1 MAENG
6 LLFVISEPSEAMHD
20 ELNDWYA
27 HEHLAERLAIEGF
40 LTAFRFVS
48 TTRPRRYLALYDLA
62 GAGVLHTDAYR
73 AHSGARN
80 TPWTKRVTARV
91 RFIRHEATQRH
102 PGRAVSTSAPCQ
114 LVVQLEGI
122 APAQVEEI
130 AARLK
135 ERLAG
140 LAGVRQARL
149 FLGTA
154 DSVGTMLVLVESISS
169 VRSGLDAVLGEDAAM
184 VTLVEE
190 FTPV

>member
-1 MAENG
+1 MTENG
-6 LLFVISEPSEAMHD
+6 LLFVISEPSEAMD
-20 ELNDWYA
+20 EELNDWYE

-40 LTAFRFVS
+40 LTALRFVS

-62 GAGVLHTDAYR
+62 SAAVLHTDAYR
-73 AHSGARN
+73 AHSGANN
-80 TPWTKRVTARV
+80 TPWTRRVTARV

-102 PGRAVSTSAPCQ
+102 PGGAVGTSAPCQ

-130 AARLK
+130 A
-135 ERLAG
+135 

-149 FLGTA
+149 FIGTA
-154 DSVGTMLVLVESISS
+154 DSAGTMLALVESLSS
-169 VRSGLDAVLGEDAAM
+169 VRSGLDAILGEDAAL

-190 FTPV
+190 FAPV